1 MGMVKIDA
9 IIRSFKY
16 LGAFNETLLFLQA
29 VEGNESKTIAELA
42 KASVNYSIQKIHG
55 LRLKW
60 DNFEQ
65 PVYRYVRDVPLL
77 TYRGAA
83 NRRCFF

>member
-29 VEGNESKTIAELA
+29 VEVNESKTIAKLA
-42 KASVNYSIQKIHG
+42 KASANYSNQKNHG
-55 LRLKW
+55 LI
-60 DNFEQ
+60 FEMGQ
-65 PVYRYVRDVPLL
+65 
-77 TYRGAA
+77 
-83 NRRCFF
+83 F

>member
-29 VEGNESKTIAELA
+29 VEVNESKTIAELA
-42 KASVNYSIQKIHG
+42 KASVNYSNKKNHVLIVEMGQ
-55 LRLKW
+55 
-60 DNFEQ
+60 F
-65 PVYRYVRDVPLL
+65 L
-77 TYRGAA
+77 TT
-83 NRRCFF
+83 CI

>member
-29 VEGNESKTIAELA
+29 VEVNESKTIAELA
-42 KASVNYSIQKIHG
+42 KASVNYSNQKNHG
-55 LRLKW
+55 LILEMGQ
-60 DNFEQ
+60 F
-65 PVYRYVRDVPLL
+65 
-77 TYRGAA
+77 
-83 NRRCFF
+83 

>member
-29 VEGNESKTIAELA
+29 VEVKGSKTIAELA
-42 KASVNYSIQKIHG
+42 KASVNYSNQKIHG
-55 LRLKW
+55 LI
-60 DNFEQ
+60 FEMGQ
-65 PVYRYVRDVPLL
+65 
-77 TYRGAA
+77 
-83 NRRCFF
+83 F

>member
-29 VEGNESKTIAELA
+29 VEVNESKTIAELA
-42 KASVNYSIQKIHG
+42 KASVNYS
-55 LRLKW
+55 
-60 DNFEQ
+60 N
-65 PVYRYVRDVPLL
+65 
-77 TYRGAA
+77 
-83 NRRCFF
+83 

>member
-1 MGMVKIDA
+1 MGLVKIDA

-42 KASVNYSIQKIHG
+42 KASVNYSNQKIHG
-55 LRLKW
+55 LR
-60 DNFEQ
+60 FEMGQ
-65 PVYRYVRDVPLL
+65 
-77 TYRGAA
+77 
-83 NRRCFF
+83 F